1 MFIHRHHD
9 EQKIQEVE
17 VTVSNRTLI
26 RVIFIILISIGLV
39 QAFVS
44 VERSILILFIAFFLA
59 LALNAPVAKIA
70 GQLPGRIRGNR
81 LVATSISYLM
91 VVLVLTAFGF
101 YAIPPFIHQTA
112 KFISVA
118 PNLVKATQNQHT
130 SLGHFVRV
138 HHLEDFINTLS
149 KDISSQLK
157 HIGGKAFSGITT
169 AAEDIFYVLAVIV
182 LTFMML
188 VEGPRWLSTLREL
201 FFSKDEKKD
210 VERIAGEIYKVVRG
224 YVNGQVMLAFI
235 AAVLIGPALFIMGVS
250 YPIALMVI
258 IFICGLIPLIGHTIG
273 AIIVTSVALFHSLT
287 AAIIVLIWYIIYVNF
302 ENYILQP
309 RIQANTTKMSPLLVF
324 AAIIVGINF
333 DGIVGGLIAIPVAG
347 SIRILV
353 IEYLERRRV
362 LPADYIS
369 DDTVK

>member
-1 MFIHRHHD
+1 MLFHRHNN
-9 EQKIQEVE
+9 EQKIREVE
-17 VTVSNRTLI
+17 VTISNRTLV
-26 RVIFIILISIGLV
+26 RVIIIILIAIGLV
-39 QAFVS
+39 QAFIS
-44 VERSILILFIAFFLA
+44 VERSMLLLFIAFFLA
-59 LALNAPVAKIA
+59 LALNAPVARIA
-70 GQLPGRIRGNR
+70 GLLPGRIRGNR
-81 LVATSISYLM
+81 LVATSISYLL
-91 VVLVLTAFGF
+91 VILVLTAFGF

-112 KFISVA
+112 KFISAA
-118 PNLVKATQNQHT
+118 PHLVKETQNQQT

-138 HHLEDFINTLS
+138 HHLENFVNTLS
-149 KDISSQLK
+149 KNISTQLK
-157 HIGGKAFSGITT
+157 NIGGKAFNGITT

-201 FFSKDEKKD
+201 FFTKDEKKE
-210 VERIAGEIYKVVRG
+210 VERIAGEIYRVVRG
-224 YVNGQVMLAFI
+224 YVNGQVSLAFI

-250 YPIALMVI
+250 YPIALMVV

-273 AIIVTSVALFHSLT
+273 AVIVTTVALFHSLT
-287 AAIIVLIWYIIYVNF
+287 AAIVVLIWYIIYINF

-324 AAIIVGINF
+324 AAIIVGVNF

-353 IEYLERRRV
+353 IEYLERRRM
-362 LPADYIS
+362 LPTDYIV
-369 DDTVK
+369 DDSSK